1 MKLNLTLSIV
11 ACLFASQA
19 LAADKDALQGA
30 WIVESAEVGGKE
42 VKSLKGVLYTFSG
55 NTLTVTTK
63 VMGTE
68 KEGSNNYKTDSSKS
82 PNQIDFIEKGRNG
95 AEKVS
100 ARAIYKIEGDMLT
113 LCGGL
118 NPDSRPTTFDST
130 KATLMVLKRKKSAT
144 APQRE

>member
-1 MKLNLTLSIV
+1 MNILLLCEGDAESWDAWSGSAKSIV
-11 ACLFASQA
+11 DHLP
-19 LAADKDALQGA
+19 
-30 WIVESAEVGGKE
+30 AEVGGKE

-63 VMGTE
+63 EMGTE

-118 NPDSRPTTFDST
+118 KPDSRPTTFDST